1 MALRLPVVLS
11 HQASYCGRGT
21 SRTAGDCKTFWRS
34 EEHTSLQSQSN
45 LVCRLLLEKK
55 KKESSHLAKCGS
67 YINRRNNPGPLAW
80 PRSNRHGPEVGFLDR
95 FVGLDA
101 LRHVAFHELYIYQ
114 A

>member
-55 KKESSHLAKCGS
+55 KTKLEGERHRAPARHGTGGGEILILAHRDQESSDVASHSTPRFPQAVGS
-67 YINRRNNPGPLAW
+67 
-80 PRSNRHGPEVGFLDR
+80 RSEER
-95 FVGLDA
+95 
-101 LRHVAFHELYIYQ
+101 
-114 A
+114 